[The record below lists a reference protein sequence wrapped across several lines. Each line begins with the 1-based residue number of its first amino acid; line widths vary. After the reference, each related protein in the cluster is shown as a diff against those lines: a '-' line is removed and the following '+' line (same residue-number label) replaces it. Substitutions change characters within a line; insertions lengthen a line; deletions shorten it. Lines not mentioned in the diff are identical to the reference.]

1 MKSLGHSPDI
11 IGLFFSVINQFT
23 GTSSFI
29 ADGKIITIDA
39 ETQELRGGNF
49 IAKLFCGIAN
59 WFGHIMSDIA
69 GAQGSRG
76 NGNRGTGIVM
86 PFYELFGLC
95 KFGKFSAGNDKQDLA
110 TIATRAF
117 QSGYD
122 ARFGLTM
129 AIPVVITDLLIKL
142 IWALRKHFQYGAP
155 MKECI
160 PSSKYAELRVM
171 LLVGN
176 GVLCVMDG
184 IDAAIRSGGDFL
196 QFFMH
201 LNLVGWIRFI
211 QLVLKEILI
220 RLGIVGDLEKTVE
233 AYKRVN
239 AALVQY
245 MAELEKIDIELFKR
259 ETTLISQTTA
269 LLDNCTTQQQLNE
282 RLIEIYDKIGIDIPW
297 KGYDSFD
304 SFMKDDNAVLVFE

>member
-1 MKSLGHSPDI
+1 
-11 IGLFFSVINQFT
+11 
-23 GTSSFI
+23 
-29 ADGKIITIDA
+29 
-39 ETQELRGGNF
+39 
-49 IAKLFCGIAN
+49 
-59 WFGHIMSDIA
+59 
-69 GAQGSRG
+69 
-76 NGNRGTGIVM
+76 
-86 PFYELFGLC
+86 
-95 KFGKFSAGNDKQDLA
+95 
-110 TIATRAF
+110 
-117 QSGYD
+117 
-122 ARFGLTM
+122 
-129 AIPVVITDLLIKL
+129 
-142 IWALRKHFQYGAP
+142 
-155 MKECI
+155 
-160 PSSKYAELRVM
+160 M

-282 RLIEIYDKIGIDIPW
+282 RLIEIYDKIDIDIPW